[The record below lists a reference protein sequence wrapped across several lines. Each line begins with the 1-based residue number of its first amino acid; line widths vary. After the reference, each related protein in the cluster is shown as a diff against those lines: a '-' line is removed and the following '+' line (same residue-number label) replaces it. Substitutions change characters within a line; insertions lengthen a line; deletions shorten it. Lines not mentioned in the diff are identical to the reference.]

1 MELITECDI
10 DLFAENLPTMEEIA
24 QLSDWVHSS
33 EASQISFNEQIE
45 ENISR
50 TGRKATLA
58 TGIGLF
64 ILARYNE
71 AAQKL
76 EKTQDCKEKY
86 IYLAYTL
93 RASSQFDKAIENL
106 QKSLDYEAEDIAVNL
121 EKAAT
126 QRYAHNFDKAAK
138 TLKKLTNYENVSA
151 EYHYQLARL
160 DEAQGLYE
168 QAIENY
174 QNALEISPNHKKAL
188 FHLAYCCDLAGDEE
202 AAIDYYKQIASVSP
216 VYVSALMNLAILYE
230 DIGEFEKAGECVEK
244 VLKFHPNHKKAIL
257 FEKDIESSKTMYYD
271 EEQKKRKD
279 RKSQTLETPLT
290 DFELSVRS
298 RNCLKKMH
306 LETLGDLLKTTEAE
320 LLAYKNFGETS
331 LMEIKE
337 ILDSKSLRLGL
348 ALENNQFSAEQT
360 AQAIS
365 EEDQELLNKNVDE
378 LKLSVRSRKCIQRLN
393 IRTIGELIQKT
404 EAELL
409 GRKNFGVTSL
419 NEIKKALG
427 NYGLELRTLD

>member
-1 MELITECDI
+1 
-10 DLFAENLPTMEEIA
+10 
-24 QLSDWVHSS
+24 
-33 EASQISFNEQIE
+33 
-45 ENISR
+45 
-50 TGRKATLA
+50 
-58 TGIGLF
+58 
-64 ILARYNE
+64 
-71 AAQKL
+71 
-76 EKTQDCKEKY
+76 
-86 IYLAYTL
+86 
-93 RASSQFDKAIENL
+93 
-106 QKSLDYEAEDIAVNL
+106 
-121 EKAAT
+121 
-126 QRYAHNFDKAAK
+126 
-138 TLKKLTNYENVSA
+138 
-151 EYHYQLARL
+151 
-160 DEAQGLYE
+160 
-168 QAIENY
+168 
-174 QNALEISPNHKKAL
+174 
-188 FHLAYCCDLAGDEE
+188 
-202 AAIDYYKQIASVSP
+202 
-216 VYVSALMNLAILYE
+216 
-230 DIGEFEKAGECVEK
+230 
-244 VLKFHPNHKKAIL
+244 LKFHPNHKKAIL
-257 FEKDIESSKTMYYD
+257 FEKDIKSSKTMYYD

-337 ILDSKSLRLGL
+337 ILDSKNLRLGL